1 MGEAELRAYLELA
14 ADEAR
19 AQWRRVLAREW
30 LPRQEAF
37 LPIETLLCYGLFFR
51 LNPHS
56 FGGGNIDRVP
66 AEVKALASSLKR
78 TPGSLTSKMLNL
90 DGSRTNCARVEPELF
105 VRLGRE
111 PDRFTVLYLGVV
123 GAARDV
129 GLGDDAV
136 PDFLGALEARAEV
149 AMLGQDEL
157 GGREVGIALAEQKG
171 RLHELGEAFGFDEVE
186 TSRLVEQRV
195 RLGQHRFA
203 DEVLTAYAHRCG
215 FCGFAPGGLRGHRL
229 LVASHIKPWAQSSG
243 RERLDPQNGISAC
256 PVHDS
261 AFDTGLL
268 TVGCDLRIER
278 ASALVTTLEVDAGFD
293 RFFGAGALRETLLAP
308 AKGRGPAGQFL
319 KYHRQHVFRG

>member
-1 MGEAELRAYLELA
+1 MGEAELRAYLEIE

-19 AQWRRVLAREW
+19 AQWRRVLARERR
-30 LPRQEAF
+30 PRQEAF
-37 LPIETLLCYGLFFR
+37 LPIETLLCFGLFFR

-66 AEVKALASSLKR
+66 PEVKVLAATLKR
-78 TPGSLTSKMLNL
+78 TPGSLTNKMLNL

-111 PDRFTVLYLGVV
+111 PDRFAALYLQVV
-123 GAARDV
+123 GASRDV
-129 GLGDDAV
+129 GLGEDAV
-136 PDFLGALEARAEV
+136 PDLLGALDAQAEV
-149 AMLGQDEL
+149 ALLGQDEL
-157 GGREVGIALAEQKG
+157 GGREVGIALAEEEA
-171 RLHELGEAFGFDEVE
+171 RLRELEVAFGFDEVE

-203 DEVLTAYAHRCG
+203 AEVLTAYAHRCG
-215 FCGFAPGGLRGHRL
+215 FCGFAPGDLRGHRL

-243 RERLDPQNGISAC
+243 RERLDPRNGISAC

-268 TVGCDLRIER
+268 TVGSDLRIKRARTLSER
-278 ASALVTTLEVDAGFD
+278 LEVDEGFD

-308 AKGRGPAGQFL
+308 SQGRRPAGHFL
-319 KYHRQHVFRG
+319 EFHRHSSFR